1 MSTPRWTAPTAWGP
15 NKTKPFGQTETGPQT
30 IPTTTTAAPREPV
43 PFMTTCG
50 RNRYVEDDV
59 SNALIAGCYYK
70 NKTKTVSKSEY
81 PRLFENNYRINF
93 DPVQGPFFEFP
104 LIQSAPYVGGKLDTV
119 QNGLIRVTDADIFA
133 GPPGPDRVIFS
144 ESCYL
149 AGEITQNGAGAR
161 GFVECIETF

>member
-104 LIQSAPYVGGKLDTV
+104 LIQSAPYVGG
-119 QNGLIRVTDADIFA
+119 
-133 GPPGPDRVIFS
+133 PPGPDRVIFS